1 MVFCFREKPKACF
14 VGIKHS
20 FDCGIE
26 FAKFS
31 GCIMV
36 SFWEVLY
43 IIRWD
48 DYGFLVTKE
57 EACGFIK
64 KLMNFGATEV
74 SFVR

>member
-1 MVFCFREKPKACF
+1 M
-14 VGIKHS
+14 GIKHS
-20 FDCGIE
+20 FDYGIE

-48 DYGFLVTKE
+48 GYGYGFLVTKE

-64 KLMNFGATEV
+64 E
-74 SFVR
+74 